1 VSGTTVSRGPRG
13 TSDAAVP
20 GTETPGTDDMIKK
33 YIFAVSFAKIG
44 VFIINKAIVCK
55 KLIIT
60 MVFEKNANFFALE
73 SILHVNIGRNIF
85 GRIFRPEF

>member
-55 KLIIT
+55 KFIIT

-73 SILHVNIGRNIF
+73 SNIF